1 MKRTKRIVLVPEDV
15 LSRYEQK
22 QKIETSTLTAGMMQQ
37 DTAMSE
43 ILESENL
50 TDAEKQKL
58 YNANMENYLSL
69 RKQKDEQIPAV
80 RVTRDK
86 EGEKEPLRDADV
98 IAHLSVTQRPKAA
111 ALLKRLKANPG
122 VISWDESGKVKVD
135 GREIV
140 NSNISDLISD
150 AVRAWKNFNPT
161 GVREFFR
168 GLARLNVPRD
178 IAGNA
183 KRWEEVQEPVVRR
196 TPLVQTSPL
205 VTPEDR
211 ARNYRQFIRGRLM
224 VPRNWVNY

>member
-1 MKRTKRIVLVPEDV
+1 
-15 LSRYEQK
+15 
-22 QKIETSTLTAGMMQQ
+22 MMQQ
-37 DTAMSE
+37 DTAMSG

-80 RVTRDK
+80 RVARDK
-86 EGEKEPLRDADV
+86 EGEKETLRDADV
-98 IAHLSVTQRPKAA
+98 IAHLPVTQRSKAA

-150 AVRAWKNFNPT
+150 AVRAQKNFNPT
-161 GVREFFR
+161 GTQKFFR
-168 GLARLNVPRD
+168 GLARLNVPKD

-183 KRWEEVQEPVVRR
+183 KRSEEVQESVVRG
-196 TPLVQTSPL
+196 TLLVQTSPL
-205 VTPEDR
+205 RTPEGR
-211 ARNYRQFIRGRLM
+211 ERYYRQFIRGRLM
-224 VPRNWVNY
+224 TPRNWVNY